1 MFGPTPW
8 TPDSSYWIPAGYG
21 LLIPDFLLVELGF
34 RIAIVTDSKTKP
46 KSKSKTLLDSR
57 IRIPSHAAKFRR
69 QLAFQIPAF
78 CLIHFHINYFIS
90 YSARTKLKNILI
102 EAYCP

>member
-21 LLIPDFLLVELGF
+21 LLIADYLLVELGF

-57 IRIPSHAAKFRR
+57 IRIPSHEAKFRR
-69 QLAFQIPAF
+69 QLAF
-78 CLIHFHINYFIS
+78 LFHIIFRSREIKKYINRS
-90 YSARTKLKNILI
+90 VLSLM
-102 EAYCP
+102 